1 VTSATYLNGVYLP
14 AGTYIS
20 NAMIA
25 NGTIEA
31 AKIGVAAVTEAKIQ
45 DASIKTAK
53 IDNLAVTGA
62 KIQNATITG
71 AKIGTAT
78 ITGANIGNAQINTLQ
93 LGGEAVTVPRFATGT
108 ASGTLSGS
116 TLTVASVYLSAGYI
130 PPGSSGRI
138 IVMGALS
145 AYPGNSTITNLIVS
159 IYTGSTLHTSI
170 AATFKD
176 YGIGIPIIGSFA
188 IGNNYAN
195 TISLR
200 VSCTSNPGGS
210 STKTGN
216 SFSGKLVVMAAKR

>member
-1 VTSATYLNGVYLP
+1 VVVTSATYLNGVYLP

-71 AKIGTAT
+71 AKIG
-78 ITGANIGNAQINTLQ
+78 NAEINTLQ
-93 LGGEAVTVPRFATGT
+93 IGGEAITVPRFATGS
-108 ASGTLSGS
+108 ASGSLSAS
-116 TLTVASVYLSAGYI
+116 TLTVASLYLSAGYI

-138 IVMGALS
+138 VVMGAVS
-145 AYPGNSTITNLIVS
+145 AYPQNTTATNLLVS
-159 IYTGSTLHTSI
+159 IYTGSTLHTEIGCTLRGDGI
-170 AATFKD
+170 AV
-176 YGIGIPIIGSFA
+176 PITGSFV
-188 IGNNYAN
+188 IGNNYAT

-200 VSCTSNPGGS
+200 VSCTANPNGS
-210 STKTGN
+210 SFKAGN
-216 SFSGKLVVMAAKR
+216 SFVGRLVVMAAKR